1 MIVLR
6 IGDPGLQRSSGPSTD
21 ASAQVNRRR
30 EPTGRN
36 APIER
41 RTRQGRHPD
50 HIPNSIERRNY
61 AGPVVFFIGDPA
73 VRIHRRPSGEVLP
86 WVPRLRRRLRVGDRL
101 ILPLSRLNPSC
112 SASRAIPS
120 KRRPATAWPW
130 RLSVIENR
138 RIRHNPAITQRRRL
152 VSRTTSWVHRSSC
165 RGGSRS

>member
-1 MIVLR
+1 MFR
-6 IGDPGLQRSSGPSTD
+6 IGDPGLQRSSGPCTD
-21 ASAQVNRRR
+21 ASAQMHRRGKA
-30 EPTGRN
+30 TGRN

-41 RTRQGRHPD
+41 RASQGRHPD
-50 HIPNSIERRNY
+50 YIPNSVERRDY
-61 AGPVVFFIGDPA
+61 VAGVASLIVDSA
-73 VRIHRRPSGEVLP
+73 TQIHWRPSGEALP

-101 ILPLSRLNPSC
+101 LLRAWRLSPSC

-120 KRRPATAWPW
+120 KRRRPTAWLW
-130 RLSVIENR
+130 RLSDIENR